1 MLVLGAGGIAGAVW
15 LNGVLAGIEETT
27 GIDVRKAEC
36 FVGTSA
42 GSIVAARLCAG
53 RRPRPPAD
61 PAPTGAAARGAGR
74 PASAAAGPRAAARGA
89 ARRGSVATGPP
100 AAAGGGERPASVAD
114 AESPA
119 AARGRDPLSAL
130 GSAAAP
136 LVGPFLPFALAAS
149 APGSA
154 LARRA
159 ILAIAPRGRRTHHD
173 VIRELD
179 RLQPRFD
186 GRLRVCCV
194 DTSSGRRV
202 VFGAPGAPDAS
213 VTEAVAASCSI
224 PGMYAPVRI
233 GRRDY
238 VDGGLWSPTNL
249 DVAVVARGTRVLCL
263 NPLGAIGAH
272 SLSTRSMIGGAI
284 RLSEAVEATVLRRR
298 GAAVQTIV
306 PDAACR
312 AAMGTDLMSPAV
324 GHVVA
329 PVAYAQGLSIGR
341 AAAA

>member
-15 LNGVLAGIEETT
+15 LNCVLAGIEQTT
-27 GIDVRKAEC
+27 GIDVRRAEC

-53 RRPRPPAD
+53 RRPRPPGS
-61 PAPTGAAARGAGR
+61 PSSTGGAGYDA
-74 PASAAAGPRAAARGA
+74 PPVTDAE
-89 ARRGSVATGPP
+89 PP
-100 AAAGGGERPASVAD
+100 AVGRGLAGQGI
-114 AESPA
+114 
-119 AARGRDPLSAL
+119 L
-130 GSAAAP
+130 GSAVAP
-136 LVGPFLPFALAAS
+136 LVGPILPSALAAA
-149 APGSA
+149 APVSA
-154 LARRA
+154 LARRLL
-159 ILAIAPRGRRTHHD
+159 LAIAPRGRRTHHD
-173 VIRELD
+173 VIREID

-233 GRRDY
+233 GKREY
-238 VDGGLWSPTNL
+238 VDGGAWSPTNL

-263 NPLGAIGAH
+263 NPLGAIGTD
-272 SLSTRSMIGGAI
+272 SLSARSLVGGAI
-284 RLSEAVEATVLRRR
+284 RVSETVEATVLRRR
-298 GAAVQTIV
+298 GASVQTIV

-312 AAMGTDLMSPAV
+312 AAMGADFMSPNI
-324 GHVVA
+324 GHAVA